1 MNWRW
6 KAYFEKQPWSLT
18 ESLHIVRETPD
29 GRLEV
34 LRSPEVQS
42 YDPGSFVPQD
52 KPFLKSDYGSRAD
65 VRGFMQ
71 AVMDAAW
78 EEGMRPTGFADVKN
92 EIAAVRYH
100 LEDMRK
106 LALPKE

>member
-6 KAYFEKQPWSLT
+6 KAYYDKQPWSLA
-18 ESLHIVRETPD
+18 ESLHIIRETHD
-29 GRLEV
+29 GSLEV
-34 LRSPEVQS
+34 LQAPEVKS
-42 YDPGSFVPQD
+42 YPPGSLLPTD
-52 KPFLKSDYGSRAD
+52 HAFLHSDYGGRAD
-65 VRGFMQ
+65 VKGFMQ

-78 EEGMRPTGFADVKN
+78 EDGMRPTGFADVKN

>member
-1 MNWRW
+1 MNWSW
-6 KAYFEKQPWSLT
+6 KAYFEKQPWSL
-18 ESLHIVRETPD
+18 EQSLHIVRETHD
-29 GRLEV
+29 GRMEV
-34 LRSPEVQS
+34 MQCPEVRS
-42 YDPGSFVPQD
+42 YDRGSVMPSGNA
-52 KPFLKSDYGSRAD
+52 FLKSDYGGGAD
-65 VRGFMQ
+65 VKGFMQ